1 MVEKLFFP
9 HIHYVIDVK
18 IKVFWQYFKLKLTSS
33 MLIDVMLR
41 SARAL

>member
-1 MVEKLFFP
+1 MVEKLLFP
-9 HIHYVIDVK
+9 HIHCVIDVK
-18 IKVFWQYFKLKLTSS
+18 IEVFWQYFKLKLTSS